1 MVYFDAFYGTNL
13 WIRRSFKGGKSVCF
27 WIWNGYIWITCSH
40 TTCCMHVDSKKWNEA
55 LWKHLHSVGLE
66 FFAAIRIGTFV
77 NLNKVLQLLHLLL
90 CPRYIHSPKGIL
102 LYDWQRFWVNFIIIS
117 DSLLPHFIKN
127 LCCLEEFFSS
137 SSHLVVFPLAQVISK
152 GIVTK

>member
-1 MVYFDAFYGTNL
+1 MVYFDTFYGTNL
-13 WIRRSFKGGKSVCF
+13 WIKRSFKGGKSVCF
-27 WIWNGYIWITCSH
+27 WIWHGCIWITWSH
-40 TTCCMHVDSKKWNEA
+40 TTCRMHVDSKKWNEA
-55 LWKHLHSVGLE
+55 LWKHLNSVGLD
-66 FFAAIRIGTFV
+66 FFAAIRVGTFV
-77 NLNKVLQLLHLLL
+77 NLNKVPQLLHLLL

-102 LYDWQRFWVNFIIIS
+102 LYDWQCFWVNFIIIS

-137 SSHLVVFPLAQVISK
+137 NLQLVVFPLAQVISK

>member
-1 MVYFDAFYGTNL
+1 MVYFDTFYGTNL
-13 WIRRSFKGGKSVCF
+13 WIKRSFKGGKSVCF
-27 WIWNGYIWITCSH
+27 WIWHGCIWITWSH
-40 TTCCMHVDSKKWNEA
+40 TTCCMHVDSKKWNEV

-66 FFAAIRIGTFV
+66 FFAAIRVGTFV
-77 NLNKVLQLLHLLL
+77 NLNKVPQLLHLLL
-90 CPRYIHSPKGIL
+90 CPHYIHSPKGIL